1 MNLPR
6 LLEPREFLRR
16 DIRRRLATQ
25 TLQAGAQDPFGFLV
39 PMVAIMAIFYLL
51 LIRPQQ
57 KKQREHEN
65 MLKAIQKGDRVVTA
79 GGVHGVVIGTSDD
92 VLTVDIGVHEKLR
105 VKLDRSGVERV
116 EKPKADEA

>member
-1 MNLPR
+1 VGTGA
-6 LLEPREFLRR
+6 
-16 DIRRRLATQ
+16 LAIP
-25 TLQAGAQDPFGFLV
+25 LQAGGAQDPFGFLI

-79 GGVHGVVIGTSDD
+79 GGVHGVVIGTADD
-92 VLTVDIGVHEKLR
+92 VLTVDIGVHEKIR
-105 VKLDRSGVERV
+105 VKLDRSRVERV
-116 EKPKADEA
+116 EKTKGDEA